1 MNFAIIFPG
10 QGSQFPGMAKD
21 LLEFPEAKALFAQ
34 AEQILGYAITE
45 IMFHGTEEELKATK
59 VTQPAIFLHSVAQY
73 RVLASILQGRVQ
85 MLAGHSLGEFSA
97 LCCAEVLDFEACLRL
112 VALRAEAMQAACEEQ
127 QSTMVAVLGLED
139 EVVEQLCAEKYA
151 GQVVCANFNCPGQL
165 VISGTCAGVQ
175 AISEDLKLAGA
186 KRVVP
191 LAVSGAFHS
200 PLMKSAQLRL
210 AEAIDKV
217 KFARAK
223 VSIYQNFSAKPSQEP
238 AVLKEN
244 IVAQLTGAVRWTQS
258 VQAMLADGAR
268 NFAEIGPG
276 KVLSALVKKIATGNP
291 SAEIQIYS
299 PEQLAS
305 L

>member
-127 QSTMVAVLGLED
+127 QSTMAAVLGLED

-210 AEAIDKV
+210 ADAIDKV

-223 VSIYQNFSAKPSQEP
+223 VPIYQNFSAKPSQEP

>member
-1 MNFAIIFPG
+1 MNFAILFPG

-21 LLEFPEAKALFAQ
+21 LLEFPGAKALFTR
-34 AEQILGYAITE
+34 AEALLGYAITE
-45 IMFHGTEEELKATK
+45 IMFAGTEEELKATK

-73 RVLASILQGRVQ
+73 TVLPSRLQEQVK
-85 MLAGHSLGEFSA
+85 MMAGHSLGEFSA
-97 LCCAEVLDFEACLRL
+97 LCCAEVLDFEACLQL
-112 VALRAEAMQAACEEQ
+112 VALRAEAMQEACEEQ
-127 QSTMVAVLGLED
+127 KSTMAAVLGLED
-139 EVVEQLCAEKYA
+139 TVVEKLCAEKYA

-217 KFARAK
+217 EFARAK
-223 VSIYQNFSAKPSQEP
+223 VPIYQNFSAKPSQDP

-291 SAEIQIYS
+291 STEIQIYS
-299 PEQLAS
+299 PEQLAN